1 MPQEAGRLLS
11 TVPER
16 PSNSPSPGREAV
28 LAGILI
34 AAIYFAA
41 SLSTALLVGA
51 WNDDGV
57 YTVLGKS
64 LAEGHGYH
72 SLHLVGDPVQVKYPP
87 GFPVLLA
94 LLWRLTGSVD
104 GVQRLVSLLHPVV
117 IGAVAGLL
125 WWLGRERFGV
135 PRILLAAFVVAPLL
149 FDASIQYF
157 TIPLSEPWFMLGW
170 AAVLVTWYHAEAR
183 PNDPRERVSATRER
197 GSPSGPSRRAAL
209 AALLAAVTTLFRTQA
224 IVLVVGVLAGVWLR
238 KRSAAH
244 RAIVTMAGLGPL
256 VAWKLLHGVMVQSG
270 PVADL
275 PDEGGYLGW
284 FAGAGV
290 LGSLKLVALGVG
302 SNAAKYL
309 EQLGPYLIG
318 NSSGG
323 QALAGLLLLLLL
335 GGALAALRPYP
346 LLAGSALGGV
356 AVILVWPFAQDRLL
370 LSALPFLGLAACVSF
385 ERFPAVR
392 GRWFAPVLGLATSLI
407 LLRQVTVHREA
418 LSAFA
423 DRKPAPFYSP
433 SHLLPLTS
441 RYLASAS
448 RWVRANT
455 GEEDHLLIDYPAA
468 IYLYTGRKTVPA
480 NPAESAV
487 LTSAFEVP
495 GRYLAHHILED
506 SISVVVVGIPGS
518 PIIPDL
524 ETVRKQCPAV
534 LTWVGPETGNFPL
547 RYRVSRDE
555 GCLADL
561 GGKAIGR

>member
-1 MPQEAGRLLS
+1 MPLEAGRLLS

-16 PSNSPSPGREAV
+16 PSISLSPGREAV
-28 LAGILI
+28 LAGVLI
-34 AAIYFAA
+34 ATIYLAA

-104 GVQRLVSLLHPVV
+104 GVQRLVSLLHPIV
-117 IGAVAGLL
+117 IGVVAALL

-135 PRILLAAFVVAPLL
+135 PRILLGAFVVAPLL

-170 AAVLVTWYHAEAR
+170 AAVLVSWYHAE
-183 PNDPRERVSATRER
+183 P
-197 GSPSGPSRRAAL
+197 PSRRTAL
-209 AALLAAVTTLFRTQA
+209 SALLAAVTTLFRTQA
-224 IVLVVGVLAGVWLR
+224 IVLVIGVLAGAWIR

-244 RAIVTMAGLGPL
+244 RAIVTVAALGPL
-256 VAWKLLHGVMVQSG
+256 VAWKLLHVSMVSRG

-290 LGSLKLVALGVG
+290 VGSLKSVALGVA

-323 QALAGLLLLLLL
+323 RVLAGLLLLVLL
-335 GGALAALRPYP
+335 GGALAALRRHPV
-346 LLAGSALGGV
+346 LAGSALGGI
-356 AVILVWPFAQDRLL
+356 AVILAWPFAQDRLL
-370 LSALPFLGLAACVSF
+370 LSALPFLGLAACVGF
-385 ERFPAVR
+385 ERLLAVR
-392 GRWFAPVLGLATSLI
+392 NRWFAPVLGLATGLV

-423 DRKPAPFYSP
+423 DRKSAPFYSP

-448 RWVRANT
+448 RWVMANT
-455 GEEDHLLIDYPAA
+455 GEQDHLLIDYPAA

-487 LTSAFEVP
+487 LPSAFEVP

-518 PIIPDL
+518 PIIRDL

-534 LTWVGPETGNFPL
+534 LTWVGSESGNFPL
-547 RYRVSRDE
+547 RFRVTRDE
-555 GCLADL
+555 ECLSAL

>member
-16 PSNSPSPGREAV
+16 PSISPSPGREAV
-28 LAGILI
+28 LAGVLI
-34 AAIYFAA
+34 AAIYLTA

-87 GFPVLLA
+87 GFPVVLA

-104 GVQRLVSLLHPVV
+104 GVQRLVSLLHPIV
-117 IGAVAGLL
+117 IGSVAGQL

-135 PRILLAAFVVAPLL
+135 PRILLGAFVVAPLL

-170 AAVLVTWYHAEAR
+170 AGVLMTWYRPSRQAAEPPSRLAVL
-183 PNDPRERVSATRER
+183 
-197 GSPSGPSRRAAL
+197 L
-209 AALLAAVTTLFRTQA
+209 ASVTTLFRTQA
-224 IVLVVGVLAGVWLR
+224 IVLVVGVLAAVWLR
-238 KRSAAH
+238 KRGAAQ
-244 RAIVTMAGLGPL
+244 RAIVTMAALGPL
-256 VAWKLLHGVMVQSG
+256 VAWKLLHVIMVRRG

-284 FAGAGV
+284 FAGAGIV
-290 LGSLKLVALGVG
+290 GSLKSVALGVV

-318 NSSGG
+318 NASGG
-323 QALAGLLLLLLL
+323 RVLAGLLLLVLL
-335 GGALAALRPYP
+335 GGALATLRRYP
-346 LLAGSALGGV
+346 LLAGVALGGV

-385 ERFPAVR
+385 ERLPAVR
-392 GRWFAPVLGLATSLI
+392 NRWFAPVLGLATGLV

-448 RWVRANT
+448 RWVLANT
-455 GEEDHLLIDYPAA
+455 GEQDHLLIDYPAA

-480 NPAESAV
+480 DPAESAV
-487 LTSAFEVP
+487 LSSTFQVP

-518 PIIPDL
+518 PIIRDL

-534 LTWVGPETGNFPL
+534 LSWVGSESGNFPL
-547 RYRVSRDE
+547 RFRVARDE
-555 GCLADL
+555 ACLSGL
-561 GGKAIGR
+561 GGKAVGR

>member
-1 MPQEAGRLLS
+1 MPLEAGRLLS

-16 PSNSPSPGREAV
+16 PSISLSPGREAV
-28 LAGILI
+28 LAGVLI
-34 AAIYFAA
+34 AAIYLAA

-87 GFPVLLA
+87 GFPILLA
-94 LLWRLTGSVD
+94 VLWRVTGSID
-104 GVQRLVSLLHPVV
+104 GVQRLVSLLHPIV
-117 IGAVAGLL
+117 IGVVAGLL

-135 PRILLAAFVVAPLL
+135 PRILLVAFVVAPLL

-157 TIPLSEPWFMLGW
+157 TIPLSEPWYMLGW
-170 AAVLVTWYHAEAR
+170 AAVLVSWYHAE
-183 PNDPRERVSATRER
+183 P
-197 GSPSGPSRRAAL
+197 PSRVLQGRGVL
-209 AALLAAVTTLFRTQA
+209 SALLASVTTLFRTQA
-224 IVLVVGVLAGVWLR
+224 IVLVVGVLAGAWLR

-244 RAIVTMAGLGPL
+244 RAIVSVAALGPL
-256 VAWKLLHGVMVQSG
+256 IAWKLLHVIMVSRG
-270 PVADL
+270 PLANL

-290 LGSLKLVALGVG
+290 VGSLKSVALGVA

-318 NSSGG
+318 NSNGG
-323 QALAGLLLLLLL
+323 RALAGLLLLVLL
-335 GGALAALRPYP
+335 GGALAALRRYP
-346 LLAGSALGGV
+346 FLVGSTLGGV

-370 LSALPFLGLAACVSF
+370 LSALPFLGLAASVSF
-385 ERFPAVR
+385 ERLPAFR
-392 GRWFAPVLGLATSLI
+392 NRWFAPVLGLATGLV

-433 SHLLPLTS
+433 GYLLPLTS

-448 RWVRANT
+448 RWVMANT
-455 GEEDHLLIDYPAA
+455 GERDHLLIDYPAA

-480 NPAESAV
+480 NPAESPV
-487 LTSAFEVP
+487 LPSAFEVP
-495 GRYLAHHILED
+495 GHYLAHHILED
-506 SISVVVVGIPGS
+506 SISVIVVGIPGS
-518 PIIPDL
+518 PIIRDL

-534 LTWVGPETGNFPL
+534 LTWVGSETGNFPL
-547 RYRVSRDE
+547 RFRVSRDE
-555 GCLADL
+555 ACLSSLAMSE
-561 GGKAIGR
+561 

>member
-1 MPQEAGRLLS
+1 MPLEAGRLLS

-16 PSNSPSPGREAV
+16 PSISLSPGREAL
-28 LAGILI
+28 LAGVLI
-34 AAIYFAA
+34 ATIYLAA

-104 GVQRLVSLLHPVV
+104 GVQRLVSLLHPIV

-125 WWLGRERFGV
+125 WWLGRERFGI
-135 PRILLAAFVVAPLL
+135 PRILLGAFVVAPLL

-170 AAVLVTWYHAEAR
+170 AAVLVTWYL
-183 PNDPRERVSATRER
+183 
-197 GSPSGPSRRAAL
+197 PSRRGAEPPSRL
-209 AALLAAVTTLFRTQA
+209 APLLAAVTTLFRTQA
-224 IVLVVGVLAGVWLR
+224 IVLVVAVLAGAWLR

-244 RAIVTMAGLGPL
+244 RAIVTVAALGPL
-256 VAWKLLHGVMVQSG
+256 IAWKLLHVVMVHRG

-290 LGSLKLVALGVG
+290 VGSLKSVVLGVA

-318 NSSGG
+318 NASGG
-323 QALAGLLLLLLL
+323 RVLVGLLLLVLL
-335 GGALAALRPYP
+335 GGALAALRRYP

-356 AVILVWPFAQDRLL
+356 AVILAWPFAQDRLL

-385 ERFPAVR
+385 ERLPTVR
-392 GRWFAPVLGLATSLI
+392 TRWFAPVLGLATGLV

-418 LSAFA
+418 LTAFA
-423 DRKPAPFYSP
+423 DRKPAPYYSP

-448 RWVRANT
+448 RWVMANT
-455 GEEDHLLIDYPAA
+455 GEQDHLLIDYPAA

-487 LTSAFEVP
+487 LPSAFEVP

-506 SISVVVVGIPGS
+506 SISVVVVGVPGS
-518 PIIPDL
+518 PIIRDL
-524 ETVRKQCPAV
+524 EAVRKQCPAV
-534 LTWVGPETGNFPL
+534 LTWVGAESGNFPL
-547 RYRVSRDE
+547 RFRVSRDE
-555 GCLADL
+555 GCLSGLD
-561 GGKAIGR
+561 GKAVGR

>member
-1 MPQEAGRLLS
+1 
-11 TVPER
+11 
-16 PSNSPSPGREAV
+16 
-28 LAGILI
+28 
-34 AAIYFAA
+34 
-41 SLSTALLVGA
+41 
-51 WNDDGV
+51 
-57 YTVLGKS
+57 
-64 LAEGHGYH
+64 
-72 SLHLVGDPVQVKYPP
+72 
-87 GFPVLLA
+87 
-94 LLWRLTGSVD
+94 
-104 GVQRLVSLLHPVV
+104 VQRLVSLLHPIV

-135 PRILLAAFVVAPLL
+135 PRILLGASVVAPLL

-170 AAVLVTWYHAEAR
+170 AGVLSLWYR
-183 PNDPRERVSATRER
+183 SAL
-197 GSPSGPSRRAAL
+197 PSRGAAEPPRPGTVL
-209 AALLAAVTTLFRTQA
+209 SALLAAVTTLFRTQA
-224 IVLVVGVLAGVWLR
+224 IVLVVGVLAGAWLR
-238 KRSAAH
+238 NRSAAH
-244 RAIVTMAGLGPL
+244 RGVVTVAALGPL
-256 VAWKLLHGVMVQSG
+256 VAWKLLHAVMIRRG

-290 LGSLKLVALGVG
+290 VGSLKSVALGVA

-309 EQLGPYLIG
+309 EQLGPYLMG

-323 QALAGLLLLLLL
+323 RVVAGLLLLVLL
-335 GGALAALRPYP
+335 GGALATLRRYP

-385 ERFPAVR
+385 ERLPAVQN
-392 GRWFAPVLGLATSLI
+392 RWFAPVLGLATGLV

-448 RWVRANT
+448 RWVMANT
-455 GEEDHLLIDYPAA
+455 GEQDHLLIDYPAA

-487 LTSAFEVP
+487 LPSAFEVP

-518 PIIPDL
+518 PIIRDL
-524 ETVRKQCPAV
+524 EAVRKQCPAV
-534 LTWVGPETGNFPL
+534 FTWVGSETANFPL
-547 RYRVSRDE
+547 RFRVSRDE
-555 GCLADL
+555 GCLAEL
-561 GGKAIGR
+561 GGKVVGR